1 MEKLFYKTI
10 SQSNEFEIPKI
21 KWSRFIGNVF
31 PITSKEDAENY
42 LKTIQTKYR
51 DATHNCYAY
60 VCGTKV
66 NYDLFG
72 KLEITPEHF
81 KYSDEGE
88 PANTAGKPILAQ
100 IQGHGLHN
108 TLVVITRYFGGTM
121 LGIGWLIQA
130 YGDCAKQ
137 TIEHSQHI
145 EQEIIKTLKFSYDFD
160 LVPIVRNITNKYNAK
175 IVNEVYDKAV
185 DCEIHINTWYFEA
198 FKKDILNHQ
207 KKEWNVVFLDDWV
220 MPTISRNFKF
230 EWSEEIKDF

>member
-72 KLEITPEHF
+72 KIEITPEHF

-100 IQGHGLHN
+100 IQGHNLHN
-108 TLVVITRYFGGTM
+108 VVVVVTRYFGGTM
-121 LGIGWLIQA
+121 LGVGWLIQA

-137 TIEHSQHI
+137 VIQHS
-145 EQEIIKTLKFSYDFD
+145 EIIETEIMKTVEFSYPFD
-160 LVPIVRNITNKYNAK
+160 LVQTVRNVLNKYHAK
-175 IVNEVYDKAV
+175 ITEEKYDKKVEMKIA
-185 DCEIHINTWYFEA
+185 INSGYAEE
-198 FKKDILNHQ
+198 FKK
-207 KKEWNVVFLDDWV
+207 EVFEN
-220 MPTISRNFKF
+220 SKGQ
-230 EWSEEIKDF
+230 IKI